1 MIDLYFIN
9 TRFIYKDK
17 NNNKNKNDYFKPD
30 RYSSVKKNKME
41 SSSFFKD
48 KDFL

>member
-1 MIDLYFIN
+1 MIDLYFIK

-17 NNNKNKNDYFKPD
+17 NKNKNDYFKPD
-30 RYSSVKKNKME
+30 RYSSVKKNKRE

-48 KDFL
+48 EDFL